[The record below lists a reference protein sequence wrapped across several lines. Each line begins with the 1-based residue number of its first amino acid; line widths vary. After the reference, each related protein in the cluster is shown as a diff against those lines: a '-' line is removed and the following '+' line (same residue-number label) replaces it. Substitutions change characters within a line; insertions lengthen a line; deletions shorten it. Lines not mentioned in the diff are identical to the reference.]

1 MPCVVWRMLVLAAL
15 VFVSGF
21 TLRVAGESLDEPA
34 LAQSPAEGDLYD
46 CEDFATS
53 AEAQAQLLPG
63 DPYGLDADNDGTAC
77 DELGGGGGASAS
89 ASATASA
96 SASASASPVAA
107 GDRNLFNSGGPKN
120 GPVPLMPDGGC
131 PVEYP
136 IQRGDLCHR

>member
-1 MPCVVWRMLVLAAL
+1 MPRVMWRMLVLAAL
-15 VFVSGF
+15 VLASGF
-21 TLRVAGESLDEPA
+21 VLRVAWESFDEPA

-46 CEDFATS
+46 CEDFTTP

-96 SASASASPVAA
+96 SASASASPGPTV
-107 GDRNLFNSGGPKN
+107 DPTHINSGGPKN

-136 IQRGDLCHR
+136 KERGELCYR